1 MLQKHAA
8 IAKCPGADMG
18 QERREL
24 RGFPPFRVDSREI
37 GAIHANRS
45 PADAQ
50 GNAKRVSPPPLG
62 VRALPPSPL
71 ETLEKRDPGSHH
83 LALSGDCQTPLPG

>member
-24 RGFPPFRVDSREI
+24 HGFPPFRVDSREI

-62 VRALPPSPL
+62 VRALPDRTTSRYPAIAKHPCPAKL
-71 ETLEKRDPGSHH
+71 VR
-83 LALSGDCQTPLPG
+83 